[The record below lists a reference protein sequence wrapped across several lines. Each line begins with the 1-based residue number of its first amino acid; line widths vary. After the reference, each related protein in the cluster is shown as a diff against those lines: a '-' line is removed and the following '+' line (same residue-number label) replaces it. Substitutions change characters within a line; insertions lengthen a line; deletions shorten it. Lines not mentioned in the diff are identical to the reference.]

1 MALKAYLLDIERGL
15 DLWNISIE
23 VGLERLDVYG
33 LSDTSCHVW
42 IWLDITVITCC
53 DGWRWR

>member
-23 VGLERLDVYG
+23 VGLERLDVYW
-33 LSDTSCHVW
+33 LSDTSCHVEYGW
-42 IWLDITVITCC
+42 DLTVITCY